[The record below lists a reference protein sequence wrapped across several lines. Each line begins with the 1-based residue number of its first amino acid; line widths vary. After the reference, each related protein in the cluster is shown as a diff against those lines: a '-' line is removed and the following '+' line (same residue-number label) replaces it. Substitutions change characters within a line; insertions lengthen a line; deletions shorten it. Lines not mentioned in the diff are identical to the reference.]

1 MQPRHANFQ
10 VDPRLATL
18 LGETYRSTEQAIKEL
33 VDNAWDADA
42 PNVWIALPG
51 SLTLDPITV
60 RDDGSGMTEREL
72 RQEYLK
78 VARDRRLSK
87 GEHTPGRR
95 LVKGRKGI
103 GKFAGLI
110 IAETMTVETS
120 ANGQTTCLTIPKQE
134 LLSSTGD
141 LEKLPLPLTTA
152 PCDKGIHGTTIT
164 LSSLHQHFT
173 FPNPERLKEILMLD
187 YGREP
192 DFRIYVDDQVVGVA
206 DISGESFILEEN
218 IPEVGMVKLHFKIT
232 DERQLTRNAGIAVR
246 VGGTIVGPP
255 QHFGL
260 ESAEDLPRGLL
271 RRVYGEVEAD
281 GLKDDVTAAG
291 WGILENSKAYIA
303 LSEWVQASVREQL
316 DKRFHRDIALQ
327 RARLQQEIN
336 RRLAQVPEFRR
347 EFARTAI
354 ARILKRHYDEPE
366 EEVRAIVNVVL
377 DAVEH
382 DEYRI
387 VLEQIDAAEHQDVA
401 VLAAALA
408 EFGVLD
414 TGRIAQQAQHR
425 LRFLDEMDKL
435 ITNPDTKEATI
446 HSVLAANLWV
456 FGSEFSLVVSNKT
469 LASTL
474 KTYTD
479 EAFSGPRGQN
489 RPDLLLLTR
498 LGERYKLIEFK
509 RPSHILDRRDI
520 GQAEQYRDDL
530 ISKLNPIDILVLGKA
545 FDTHMLANMPANVT
559 IASYVQLVSR
569 ARAELQWL
577 LGELTSDSG
586 LAANKL

>member
-1 MQPRHANFQ
+1 
-10 VDPRLATL
+10 
-18 LGETYRSTEQAIKEL
+18 
-33 VDNAWDADA
+33 
-42 PNVWIALPG
+42 
-51 SLTLDPITV
+51 
-60 RDDGSGMTEREL
+60 
-72 RQEYLK
+72 
-78 VARDRRLSK
+78 
-87 GEHTPGRR
+87 
-95 LVKGRKGI
+95 
-103 GKFAGLI
+103 
-110 IAETMTVETS
+110 
-120 ANGQTTCLTIPKQE
+120 
-134 LLSSTGD
+134 
-141 LEKLPLPLTTA
+141 
-152 PCDKGIHGTTIT
+152 
-164 LSSLHQHFT
+164 
-173 FPNPERLKEILMLD
+173 
-187 YGREP
+187 
-192 DFRIYVDDQVVGVA
+192 
-206 DISGESFILEEN
+206 
-218 IPEVGMVKLHFKIT
+218 MVKLHFKIT

-316 DKRFHRDIALQ
+316 DKRVHRDIALQ